1 MFNRERFH
9 NQLALNLGYERLL
22 NDNRYEI
29 RIIDADDDISICIM
43 WQGKQIVINSQ
54 DNEELLNLDATPE
67 LMIIKNAVHQAYI
80 DAQKPY

>member
-29 RIIDADDDISICIM
+29 RIIDADDNISICIM
-43 WQGKQIVINSQ
+43 WQGKQIIINSQ
-54 DNEELLNLDATPE
+54 DNEELLKLDATPE